1 MNNEFSNIAD
11 KKYRMTRQRNVILE
25 ELRRVRTHPS
35 ADEVYEMVR
44 HRIPHISLGTVYRN
58 LEILS
63 DNGYATRL
71 DMCGT
76 QMRFDGN
83 AQNHYH
89 TRCAK
94 CGKVD
99 DLPIEPIPEITDVI
113 KSLSDYKILDY
124 RLEFLGICSSC
135 EG

>member
-1 MNNEFSNIAD
+1 
-11 KKYRMTRQRNVILE
+11 MTRQRRVILE
-25 ELRRVRTHPS
+25 ELRKVKTHPT

-44 HRIPHISLGTVYRN
+44 LRIPHISLGTVYRN

-63 DNGYATRL
+63 QNGYAMQL
-71 DMCGT
+71 DMCGS

-89 TRCAK
+89 TRCTK
-94 CGKVD
+94 CGKID
-99 DLPIEPIPEITDVI
+99 DLPIEPIHEIENLI
-113 KSLSDYKILDY
+113 KSLSDYNIHDY

-135 EG
+135 EAQ